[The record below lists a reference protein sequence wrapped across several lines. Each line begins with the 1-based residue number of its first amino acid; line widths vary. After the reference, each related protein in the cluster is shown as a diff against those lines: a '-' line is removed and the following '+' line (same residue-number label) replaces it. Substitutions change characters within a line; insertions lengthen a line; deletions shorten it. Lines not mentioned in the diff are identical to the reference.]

1 MPMYPMKCIR
11 SVMGSI
17 FRDVWQLFSYRL
29 VGRGHLFALLYGGG
43 PRVRIRWG
51 RWASFLPA
59 VRQDWLLPRHH
70 KHVPFSRFVVR
81 KSPWLSV
88 ARWFNPRCRNWTT
101 WHCHPVCRRSSC
113 RHRNSRPHHNWNRA
127 RFSDWSS
134 HRVKS
139 KDHLRLGNGSYA
151 KPKSLSLYPHL
162 WESRLDKLI
171 TPPETT
177 K

>member
-1 MPMYPMKCIR
+1 MYPVSDGEYFGMYGNCFLTDWLAGDIFLP
-11 SVMGSI
+11 SFMEGGHELGSAEVDEPV
-17 FRDVWQLFSYRL
+17 FCR
-29 VGRGHLFALLYGGG
+29 LYGKIGY
-43 PRVRIRWG
+43 
-51 RWASFLPA
+51 
-59 VRQDWLLPRHH
+59 
-70 KHVPFSRFVVR
+70 KNVPFSRFVVR

-134 HRVKS
+134 HWVKS

-151 KPKSLSLYPHL
+151 KSKFFIIISPFMGK
-162 WESRLDKLI
+162 
-171 TPPETT
+171 
-177 K
+177 

>member
-17 FRDVWQLFSYRL
+17 SGRMAIVFLPTGRQGTSFRPRL
-29 VGRGHLFALLYGGG
+29 LRESTS
-43 PRVRIRWG
+43 RIRWG

-88 ARWFNPRCRNWTT
+88 ARWSDPRFRNWTT

-113 RHRNSRPHHNWNRA
+113 RHRNSRPHYNWNRA